1 MRPQKAQMQMAEHDR
16 LDAAIDQVAARMTA
30 VPDDDQLTQRI
41 VASLPERSSRFRLRA
56 ARFGGQVGWLI
67 PQFAAITAF
76 AIAAVVWTLR
86 DPVTPPLLPSSD
98 VVAVMAVP
106 NTVVAFA
113 PGTVFRTRPLESA
126 FARLSSGELRRDRP
140 LEHLE
145 PVEPLDGDFDRS
157 LPPIE
162 AMSALVVSDL
172 DPDALPGAPA
182 LVLAPIAITE
192 LPLTAES
199 FSPR

>member
-1 MRPQKAQMQMAEHDR
+1 MKDPIDT
-16 LDAAIDQVAARMTA
+16 AIDQVAARMTA

-41 VASLPERSSRFRLRA
+41 VASLPERSSRFS
-56 ARFGGQVGWLI
+56 WLI
-67 PQFAAITAF
+67 PQFAAIAVF

-86 DPVTPPLLPSSD
+86 GPATPLLLPSSD
-98 VVAVMAVP
+98 VVTVMAVP
-106 NTVVAFA
+106 NPVVARE
-113 PGTVFRTRPLESA
+113 PGTALRTQPLE
-126 FARLSSGELRRDRP
+126 R

-145 PVEPLDGDFDRS
+145 PVEPLGGADFERS
-157 LPPIE
+157 LAPIE
-162 AMSALVVSDL
+162 AMSALVMSDM
-172 DPDALPGAPA
+172 DPDALPGSPA